1 MAPMKRIL
9 EIIAGLAAATLVAA
23 AQDVVQIDFR
33 NYIPGVLDAPV
44 FYPDGVTRIA
54 FNWTPYKPYASLW
67 FSKASNDP
75 PFSSFTRASDDYL
88 FQGSTNAGYWV
99 PTLAVLPDV
108 KLGEHISVL
117 VRAGEMTRAWTEGPI
132 WGRQGLSKVLSL
144 VVTNPVMTLV
154 GLESFRLQGERFR
167 WGVQDGQMVLSW
179 YHGGA
184 STYWVES
191 TENLAATSSWVTVF
205 TSSTEQIGSTLSVTN
220 PIVGPQRF
228 YRLRRWPLP

>member
-1 MAPMKRIL
+1 VKLLIRI
-9 EIIAGLAAATLVAA
+9 IVGLAAATLVLT
-23 AQDVVQIDFR
+23 AQEVVQLDFR

-67 FSKASNDP
+67 FSKSSNDP
-75 PFSSFTRASDDYL
+75 PFFSSFTRASDDYL
-88 FQGSTNAGYWV
+88 FQGATNAGYWV
-99 PTLAVLPDV
+99 PTLAVLRDV
-108 KLGEHISVL
+108 RLGERIWVL
-117 VRAGEMTRAWTEGPI
+117 VIVQEWPDFSNYDTLP
-132 WGRQGLSKVLSL
+132 GRSGFSKALSL

-154 GLESFRLQGERFR
+154 GLEPFCLQPEPF
-167 WGVQDGQMVLSW
+167 WCEVQDGQMVLSW

-191 TENLAATSSWVTVF
+191 TDNLASASSWATAF
-205 TSSTEQIGSTLSVTN
+205 SSSLWQFGSTLSVTN

-228 YRLRRWPLP
+228 YRLRRSPP

>member
-1 MAPMKRIL
+1 VKRLVRTIV
-9 EIIAGLAAATLVAA
+9 GLVAAALAAA

-67 FSKASNDP
+67 FSKETNEP
-75 PFSSFTRASDDYL
+75 PASSFTRASEDFL
-88 FQGSTNAGYWV
+88 FQGATNAGYWV
-99 PTLAVLPDV
+99 PSVAVLPGV
-108 KLGEHISVL
+108 RLGEHIWLRVRVIEWPDFSTYDTQPGRSGEQLLSV
-117 VRAGEMTRAWTEGPI
+117 
-132 WGRQGLSKVLSL
+132 

-154 GLESFRLQGERFR
+154 GLESFSLRPERFWCELR
-167 WGVQDGQMVLSW
+167 DGHAVLSW
-179 YHGGA
+179 YHEGA
-184 STYWVES
+184 STYWLES
-191 TENLAATSSWVTVF
+191 RDKLAAPSSWTTIF
-205 TSSTEQIGSTLSVTN
+205 TSSVGQIGSTLSVTN

>member
-1 MAPMKRIL
+1 VFVKSLVRTIV
-9 EIIAGLAAATLVAA
+9 GLVAAALAAA

-108 KLGEHISVL
+108 KLGEHIWVL
-117 VRAGEMTRAWTEGPI
+117 VIVREWPDGINYDTQP
-132 WGRQGLSKVLSL
+132 GRRGDSKALSL

-154 GLESFRLQGERFR
+154 GLEPFCLQPEPTWCRIP
-167 WGVQDGQMVLSW
+167 DGQTVFSW
-179 YHGGA
+179 VHQGA
-184 STYWVES
+184 STYWLES
-191 TENLAATSSWVTVF
+191 TENLAATNSWVTVF
-205 TSSTEQIGSTLSVTN
+205 TLIWGPGLSGSVMSVTN

-228 YRLRRWPLP
+228 YRLRRWP